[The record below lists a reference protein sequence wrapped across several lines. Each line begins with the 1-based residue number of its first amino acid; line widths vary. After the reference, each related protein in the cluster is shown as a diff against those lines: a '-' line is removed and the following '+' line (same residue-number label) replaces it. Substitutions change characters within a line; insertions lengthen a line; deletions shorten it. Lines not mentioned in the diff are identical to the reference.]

1 MERGSEGEDFFLS
14 NVQEVLPFRNLG
26 TSMGDVA
33 SPLNPY
39 NLLTCTTAL
48 GCTKRFLFRTVMV
61 SPMG

>member
-33 SPLNPY
+33 SHLF
-39 NLLTCTTAL
+39 NLYLIHI
-48 GCTKRFLFRTVMV
+48 FL
-61 SPMG
+61 